1 MTLSHLVLQPKLG
14 RVLQCTLLV
23 CVSLAGVSGTL
34 HDYLLSFQSYC
45 LGECFGEG
53 AKSLLIFFFYFRCWV
68 RPHRHGKASG
78 DDETE
83 ISHAE

>member
-1 MTLSHLVLQPKLG
+1 MIYKIVTLSHLVLQPKLG
-14 RVLQCTLLV
+14 RVLQCTLFL

-53 AKSLLIFFFYFRCWV
+53 AKSLLIFFFLFLV
-68 RPHRHGKASG
+68 LG
-78 DDETE
+78 ET
-83 ISHAE
+83 AQTQKGLKR